1 VKVLVDLAMISAQGQ
16 DDLEVQKVSC
26 LHAAATGYAPLI
38 YDMQSNMGF
47 KEFLPLCQ
55 AVWRVLEVDAELP
68 RKFVS
73 CNLAYLWLLHG
84 HTLQYTVRLFSYL
97 ELTFLVLIY
106 LYTFGKIIMFD
117 VNCENFL
124 MCVLSG

>member
-1 VKVLVDLAMISAQGQ
+1 MKVLVDLAMISAQGQ

-73 CNLAYLWLLHG
+73 CNLAYLWL
-84 HTLQYTVRLFSYL
+84 YAWSYV
-97 ELTFLVLIY
+97 TIHRQAV
-106 LYTFGKIIMFD
+106 
-117 VNCENFL
+117 
-124 MCVLSG
+124 